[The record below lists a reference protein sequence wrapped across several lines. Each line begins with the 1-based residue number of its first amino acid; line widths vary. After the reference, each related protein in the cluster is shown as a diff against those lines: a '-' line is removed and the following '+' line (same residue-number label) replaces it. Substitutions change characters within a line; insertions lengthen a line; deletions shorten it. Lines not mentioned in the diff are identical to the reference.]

1 MAKDSNKSKNP
12 KEKVVKSKNTKKSLK
27 KKPSKIKRFFKY
39 FFLTILIL
47 GLLIGVV
54 GVGYVVAVIKTTPS
68 LDVNAIY
75 NLNQPSVLYDDKG
88 EFIDDL
94 PSTEIRYIIS
104 YDEMPQNLINAYI
117 AIEDERFMSHGG
129 IDIKRIL
136 GAAARDVMVILGK
149 QNGIHGAS
157 TITQQLIKNTI
168 LSSEAASESSSI
180 DRINRKIKEIVLA
193 VQLDKELSK
202 EEIIR
207 TYLNTIPLSGHI
219 YGVEAASRYFF
230 GKHAEDLTL
239 LECAYIA
246 GITQAPTTYSAYNT
260 GASNYPNGYIN
271 RTKTVL
277 SKMLEL
283 GYISQEDFDVAYAD
297 AEANNFNFKKLNTDS
312 QVNHEWFVYPAV
324 EQVKEDLIEK
334 YKYTEDE
341 VEKLLVNGGLK
352 IYTTLNVEMQN
363 AVQEIL
369 MIDQTYK

>member
-246 GITQAPTTYSAYNT
+246 GITQAPTT
-260 GASNYPNGYIN
+260 
-271 RTKTVL
+271 
-277 SKMLEL
+277 
-283 GYISQEDFDVAYAD
+283 
-297 AEANNFNFKKLNTDS
+297 
-312 QVNHEWFVYPAV
+312 
-324 EQVKEDLIEK
+324 
-334 YKYTEDE
+334 
-341 VEKLLVNGGLK
+341 
-352 IYTTLNVEMQN
+352 
-363 AVQEIL
+363 
-369 MIDQTYK
+369 

>member
-129 IDIKRIL
+129 IDI
-136 GAAARDVMVILGK
+136 
-149 QNGIHGAS
+149 
-157 TITQQLIKNTI
+157 
-168 LSSEAASESSSI
+168 
-180 DRINRKIKEIVLA
+180 
-193 VQLDKELSK
+193 
-202 EEIIR
+202 EENIR
-207 TYLNTIPLSGHI
+207 
-219 YGVEAASRYFF
+219 SR
-230 GKHAEDLTL
+230 
-239 LECAYIA
+239 C
-246 GITQAPTTYSAYNT
+246 
-260 GASNYPNGYIN
+260 
-271 RTKTVL
+271 
-277 SKMLEL
+277 
-283 GYISQEDFDVAYAD
+283 
-297 AEANNFNFKKLNTDS
+297 
-312 QVNHEWFVYPAV
+312 
-324 EQVKEDLIEK
+324 
-334 YKYTEDE
+334 
-341 VEKLLVNGGLK
+341 
-352 IYTTLNVEMQN
+352 
-363 AVQEIL
+363 
-369 MIDQTYK
+369 